1 MGIKT
6 FETRT
11 NLLIKLK
18 NRGLEF
24 DEEDLKKVLIKYNYF
39 ELFNGIETLL
49 LNNKNPKIYKGVN
62 LKDFVNIYKF
72 DKKFSAEVLSIL
84 NHVEERLKASVA
96 YHFAETYCSNLNNTM
111 QYTNKNNYMDP
122 ADNNRSS
129 QTYCAFSAS
138 YPFHNNQNFFIY
150 REFSNFVL
158 FRNDFLNKL
167 IDHNEHINTTFYQDN
182 SYRPP
187 ANVQIH
193 NNLNVAVPL
202 WVAIETLDFG
212 KLIRF
217 LHYLK
222 IPVLDKVMKDFSITN
237 SHRVEFLNM
246 LDFLLNLRNHC
257 AHNSLIQR
265 YRSPFKYKICNQLL
279 TTFNLKPKNNNSCLK
294 LYDTLKILSFFEDI
308 SILKTH
314 LSNILKLNI
323 SSMGNLKGKMTN
335 SLLLK
340 RMGCENYDDW
350 IIMLNGMSYVL

>member
-49 LNNKNPKIYKGVN
+49 LDNKNPKKYTEVN
-62 LKDFVNIYKF
+62 LIDFVNIYKF

-96 YHFAETYCSNLNNTM
+96 YHFAETYCSNLNDTM
-111 QYTNKNNYMDP
+111 QYTNKDNYMDP
-122 ADNNRSS
+122 ADNNASS
-129 QTYCAFSAS
+129 KTYCVCSAN
-138 YPFHNNQNFFIY
+138 YPFYTEQNYFIY
-150 REFSNFVL
+150 HKFSKFVL
-158 FRNDFLNKL
+158 FQNDFLNKL
-167 IDHNEHINTTFYQDN
+167 TDQNEHIDTTFYQDN
-182 SYRPP
+182 SYHPP
-187 ANVQIH
+187 ANVQKH
-193 NNLNVAVPL
+193 NILNVAVPL

-222 IPVLDKVMKDFSITN
+222 IPVLNKVMKDFSITN

-265 YRSPFKYKICNQLL
+265 YRSPVKFKICNQLL
-279 TTFNLKPKNNNSCLK
+279 TTFNLKPKNINSCLK
-294 LYDTLKILSFFEDI
+294 LYDVLKILSFFEDI
-308 SILKTH
+308 SILQTH
-314 LSNILKLNI
+314 LDNILKLNI
-323 SSMGNLKGKMTN
+323 SSMGEIKGKMTN
-335 SLLLK
+335 NLLLK
-340 RMGCENYDDW
+340 RMGCDNYPDW
-350 IIMLNGMSYVL
+350 KDMLDGMSYIL